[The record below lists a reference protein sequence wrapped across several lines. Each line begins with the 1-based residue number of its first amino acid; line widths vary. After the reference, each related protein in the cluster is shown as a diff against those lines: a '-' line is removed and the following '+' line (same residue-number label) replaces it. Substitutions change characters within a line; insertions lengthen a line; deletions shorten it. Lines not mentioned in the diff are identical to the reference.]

1 MLQAAEIAIV
11 EQPPDHFVRD
21 MPGTRFIEFQA
32 GVVFQFT
39 IEPGQRGLHSGCN
52 KGLGFNDHNGTAI
65 SIAEVQI
72 EKWHPD
78 NLVPR
83 DAARNAALGLLSI
96 GTSTPDV
103 GTRGHHPV
111 TPGDRLGV
119 RAQEPRC
126 GAPRAGG

>member
-1 MLQAAEIAIV
+1 
-11 EQPPDHFVRD
+11 

-32 GVVFQFT
+32 AVEFQST
-39 IEPGQRGLHSGCN
+39 IEPGQRGLHSRCN

-78 NLVPR
+78 NLVSR

-96 GTSTPDV
+96 GTSTPDG
-103 GTRGHHPV
+103 GTHGHHPV
-111 TPGDRLGV
+111 TWSLRSGHG
-119 RAQEPRC
+119 RC
-126 GAPRAGG
+126 QVAAGSS